1 MSKFLGRLA
10 KGFGYLLGAVV
21 FLLAVAL
28 SFALT
33 ETGSGTIAR
42 YVLDSLNRDSD
53 FRIDAEQIGG
63 SLISGLVISGVEF
76 DHPAV
81 NLKARELRS
90 AWKLGDLAS
99 GNWRIEDVA
108 IESLVLTLP
117 EQAQTDAVDEATDAA
132 PLDMVPVEFSHVTIN
147 GFSSNIDPL
156 LDTQTLEGT
165 VRLSGSE
172 VILTVLTLESEL
184 GQVSGDLTIDI
195 ATELGLESRLLWQLA
210 DAAFPPLSGYSGELR
225 VDGSLVSLA
234 VDSTLLSPYRIQ
246 SRGVVS
252 NLADVAELQLDLQH
266 EAAALDL
273 SDFVDG
279 QQLVLSNLQL
289 ATRGDPQR
297 LQVTATGSAQVQTLP
312 SHDFDIAGVLGGD
325 NLQLDNYHL
334 QRGDAS
340 VSGSLSIDWQDL
352 LSIAG
357 NYRLSEFNVAEYL
370 SAEQRVELL
379 PTAISSTGRFDLSSD
394 DAGLRINADIAQVSG
409 LLGESRINGA
419 GQLSFAD
426 QVLEIPQLFL
436 ESDELQLSVSGTAG
450 ASNALN
456 WSITLD
462 DLGSLLANANGSLVG
477 EGQLLGSMDAP
488 FLNGIVQGQN
498 LRLDAMRLGN
508 LSAQIEGSPQRYEA
522 VLELE
527 QFLYTTESIREELD
541 TVLIQLQGSDETL
554 SVSLVSASPAGAI
567 DLALSGGQLR
577 QNPWGWSG
585 RLERLNLQAAM
596 DWTLASPG
604 RIELSESLIELE
616 NSCLLSAAT
625 SLCFALQA
633 LPSAG
638 AGEYSAS
645 LQGFPLAQ
653 LEQIPR
659 AFPFAT
665 LGQMAFPVLPA
676 GLSFSGDLEA
686 SASGSYSAEV
696 DPTLDFSLGSS
707 NPVMSL
713 SRARDVDPA
722 DMVTTEAEEHRDYY
736 WRDVALSGGLQDRR
750 WTMSLGGALEQQLVD
765 NNSFPL
771 EGEIDATLSIN
782 ADGSLSGFSNAHFD
796 DLGWLEVYVVDMS
809 NIRGELDSEFAISG
823 TLELPR
829 VNGYVS
835 VANSSFLLDTWG
847 VEIQNFEGELTAT
860 ENGRAAIEAS
870 VSTEEGYLTLTGN
883 AQNML
888 AGTGEITLRLQGE
901 NFSLMDTPELS
912 ASITPNLELR
922 STAESIHIQG
932 SLALPRLMIALA
944 ALPETAIDV
953 SSDVVITRAPVDR
966 PDLEYSL
973 AAEQSR
979 FMNRPLTAE
988 LDIELGDSVSFSGF
1002 GLSTE
1007 LSGNLST
1014 EVLPNGSN
1022 RTFGELTI
1030 EDGSYSLYGQT
1041 LQLQDGSLLFIG
1053 PYDNPGLNV
1062 RAIREVN
1069 GTQVGVLMNG
1079 TLRNIQSELFSTPPL
1094 AEADIVALL
1103 VTGRP
1108 ISEMGSSDEA
1118 ALLGSIAR
1126 LGLERGRSISERVRG
1141 TLGLDTF
1148 AITNTGDINNTL
1160 LTVGKYLTPSI
1171 FVRYG
1176 VGLFDS
1182 QSKVAVDYELTETL
1196 KLQAE
1201 SGEHQS
1207 LDLTYSI
1214 ER

>member
-1 MSKFLGRLA
+1 MSTNLRRLA
-10 KGFGYLLGAVV
+10 RGFGYLLGVVV
-21 FLLAVAL
+21 FLSAVAL

-33 ETGSGTIAR
+33 ETGSSTVAR
-42 YVLDSLNRDSD
+42 YAVDVLNQDNG
-53 FRIDAEQIGG
+53 FRIDAGEISG
-63 SLISGLVISGVEF
+63 SLISGLVISDVEF

-81 NLKARELRS
+81 NLKASELRS
-90 AWKLGDLAS
+90 SWNPGDFLR
-99 GNWRIEDVA
+99 GNWRIEDIA

-117 EQAQTDAVDEATDAA
+117 EQVEPESVEESADSA
-132 PLDMVPVEFSHVTIN
+132 PLDMVPMEFSHVTIN
-147 GFSSNIDPL
+147 GFTSNIDPL
-156 LDTQTLEGT
+156 LDTQRLEGR

-172 VILTVLTLESEL
+172 VILDALNLLSEL

-195 ATELGLESRLLWQLA
+195 ATELGLDSRLQWQLS
-210 DAAFPPLSGYSGELR
+210 DTAFPPLPASSGQLQ
-225 VDGSLVSLA
+225 VDGNLASLNIES
-234 VDSTLLSPYRIQ
+234 SLLSPYQVQ
-246 SRGVVS
+246 SRGALT
-252 NLADVAELQLDLQH
+252 NLDDVAGLQLNLQH

-279 QQLVLSNLQL
+279 QALSISNLQL
-289 ATRGDPQR
+289 ATRGNLQR
-297 LQVTATGSAQVQTLP
+297 LQVAATGSAQVQALP
-312 SHDFDIAGVLGGD
+312 SQEFDIAGVLSSD
-325 NLQLDNYHL
+325 NLQLENYRL

-340 VSGSLSIDWQDL
+340 VSGSLGIDWRDL
-352 LSIAG
+352 LSMAG
-357 NYRLSEFNVAEYL
+357 TYRLQDFNVAEYL
-370 SAEQRVELL
+370 STEQSLELL
-379 PTAISSTGRFDLSSD
+379 PTAIAANGSFDLTRSD
-394 DAGLRINADIAQVSG
+394 TGLRVNGNIDQISG
-409 LLGESRINGA
+409 QLGASRISGA

-436 ESDELQLSVSGTAG
+436 ESDELQLTLSGTVG
-450 ASNALN
+450 ASNTLN

-477 EGQLLGSMDAP
+477 GGQLLGTLEEP
-488 FLNGIVQGQN
+488 FINGSIQGQN
-498 LRLDAMRLGN
+498 LRLDDFRLGN
-508 LSAQIEGSPQRYEA
+508 LSARIEGSPQRYEA
-522 VLELE
+522 LVELE
-527 QFLYTTESIREELD
+527 QFLYATQSSREELE
-541 TVLIQLQGSDETL
+541 TALIQLQGSDTAL
-554 SVSLVSASPAGAI
+554 SVSLVSSSPSGSI

-585 RLERLNLQAAM
+585 KLERLNLQAAM
-596 DWTLASPG
+596 DWSLVDPTSV
-604 RIELSESLIELE
+604 ELSASLIELE
-616 NSCLLSAAT
+616 NSCLQSVST
-625 SLCFALQA
+625 SLCFALRTEPA
-633 LPSAG
+633 AG
-638 AGEYSAS
+638 SGQYDAS
-645 LQGFPLAQ
+645 LEGFPLAQ
-653 LEQIPR
+653 IDQVPRIFPSTTLER
-659 AFPFAT
+659 
-665 LGQMAFPVLPA
+665 LAFPVLPA
-676 GLSFSGDLEA
+676 GLGFSGTLDA
-686 SASGSYSAEV
+686 SASGSFSADG
-696 DPTLDFSLGSS
+696 DPALDFSLVSS

-722 DMVTTEAEEHRDYY
+722 DMVTAEAEERRDYY

-750 WTMSLGGALEQQLVD
+750 WTMSVGGVLEQQLID

-771 EGEIDATLSIN
+771 QGEVDANLSIN
-782 ADGSLSGFSNAHFD
+782 ADGSLSGFSNAQFD
-796 DLGWLEVYVVDMS
+796 DLGWLEVYIADVS

-823 TLELPR
+823 TLELPQ

-835 VANSSFLLDTWG
+835 VTNSSFLLDTWG
-847 VEIQNFEGELTAT
+847 LEIQNFEGELTAT
-860 ENGRAAIEAS
+860 EDGRAAIEAN
-870 VSTEEGYLTLTGN
+870 VATEEGYLALTGN
-883 AQNML
+883 AESML
-888 AGTGEITLRLQGE
+888 SGAGEMTLWLQGE
-901 NFSLMDTPELS
+901 DFSLMDTPELS
-912 ASITPNLELR
+912 ASITPDLELR

-932 SLALPRLMIALA
+932 SLELPQLKIALA

-1007 LSGNLST
+1007 LSGSLST

-1069 GTQVGVLMNG
+1069 GTEVGVLMNG

-1108 ISEMGSSDEA
+1108 ISEMGSSDES